1 MPRPALGLLFFML
14 LTSTAWA
21 GVTPAPSTSVAPSS
35 STKAAAREAFMAAMK
50 LYEAGDYAGALSKF
64 SEAWALIPVS
74 TVRLNIARCQEKLGR
89 TATAW
94 AEYKA
99 TAADAKVEGKTKVE
113 TQANDGAAALEPKVP
128 WLTITVTPS
137 DALVKVDGEGVASG
151 VASPVDPGAR
161 VVTAQKGAK
170 SKKVTVVVAEGDKKK
185 IAVAL

>member
-1 MPRPALGLLFFML
+1 MPRRALGLFFFAL

-21 GVTPAPSTSVAPSS
+21 GVTPAPSASVAPSS
-35 STKAAAREAFMAAMK
+35 STKAAAREAFMAGMN

-64 SEAWALIPVS
+64 TEAFALVPVS
-74 TVRLNIARCQEKLGR
+74 TVRFNVARCQEKLGR

-94 AEYKA
+94 AEYRA
-99 TAADAKVEGKTKVE
+99 SAADAKAEGKAQIE
-113 TQANDGAAALEPKVP
+113 TQASDAATALEPKVP

-137 DALVKVDGEGVASG
+137 DALVKVDGESVASG
-151 VASPVDPGAR
+151 VATPVDPGAR
-161 VVTAQKGAK
+161 VVTAHKGAK